1 MQTLPLLR
9 DSLMS
14 TWFHALGHRQ
24 WMGLHTNSIYESR
37 LPRALEKSVCD
48 LTQAEGWY
56 VLRLPRVNTLK
67 SFHCL
72 NRQRVNAI
80 LHNFCKGTLASTT
93 RSLNHKF
100 TEERPGI
107 AIGKIEKGE
116 ILTAT
121 QIYCDHIIK
130 DLNPKKKS
138 YYSCPFPLHRV
149 IQIHSWECYILIISQ
164 LHTTKS
170 LC

>member
-1 MQTLPLLR
+1 MEL
-9 DSLMS
+9 
-14 TWFHALGHRQ
+14 HRK
-24 WMGLHTNSIYESR
+24 SIHESR
-37 LPRALEKSVCD
+37 LPRALGKSACD
-48 LTQAEGWY
+48 LSQSEGWQWY

-100 TEERPGI
+100 IEERPGI
-107 AIGKIEKGE
+107 VIGKIEKGE
-116 ILTAT
+116 ILTAH
-121 QIYCDHIIK
+121 CDHLIK
-130 DLNPKKKS
+130 DLNPIKKS
-138 YYSCPFPLHRV
+138 NYRYPFPLHSAQGHPNTFMRMLYP
-149 IQIHSWECYILIISQ
+149 HYFTT
-164 LHTTKS
+164 TTKT

>member
-1 MQTLPLLR
+1 MNETTQIVH
-9 DSLMS
+9 
-14 TWFHALGHRQ
+14 TWITAA
-24 WMGLHTNSIYESR
+24 ESFGKICMR
-37 LPRALEKSVCD
+37 LNTSWRM
-48 LTQAEGWY
+48 TMIY

-121 QIYCDHIIK
+121 QIYCDHLIK

-149 IQIHSWECYILIISQ
+149 IPIHSWECYILIISQ
-164 LHTTKS
+164 IPPKHYIE
-170 LC
+170 

>member
-1 MQTLPLLR
+1 MNGTTQKVH
-9 DSLMS
+9 
-14 TWFHALGHRQ
+14 TWITAA
-24 WMGLHTNSIYESR
+24 ESF
-37 LPRALEKSVCD
+37 ANTVCN
-48 LTQAEGWY
+48 LTQAEGWQWY

-107 AIGKIEKGE
+107 AIGKIEKGGT
-116 ILTAT
+116 LTAT
-121 QIYCDHIIK
+121 QIYCDHLVK
-130 DLNPKKKS
+130 DLNPMKKS

-149 IQIHSWECYILIISQ
+149 IPIHSWECYILIISQ

>member
-24 WMGLHTNSIYESR
+24 WMELHKKSIHESR

-100 TEERPGI
+100 SEERPGI
-107 AIGKIEKGE
+107 AIGRIEKGE

-121 QIYCDHIIK
+121 QIYCDHLIK
-130 DLNPKKKS
+130 DLNPMKKS
-138 YYSCPFPLHRV
+138 NYCCPFPLHRV
-149 IQIHSWECYILIISQ
+149 IPIHSWECYILIISK
-164 LHTTKS
+164 LPPKPYVK
-170 LC
+170 